1 MKNLIAVILISLS
14 ALFGGYSQYD
24 IVDDY
29 SWQDSDGGAPVQRTL
44 YGMIDEGKVLLL
56 TWGYNG

>member
-1 MKNLIAVILISLS
+1 MKNLFTIILISAVTLM
-14 ALFGGYSQYD
+14 AEYSVYD

-29 SWQDSDGGAPVQRTL
+29 SWQDSDGGAPVQRSL
-44 YGMIDEGKVLLL
+44 YDLVDQGKVVLI